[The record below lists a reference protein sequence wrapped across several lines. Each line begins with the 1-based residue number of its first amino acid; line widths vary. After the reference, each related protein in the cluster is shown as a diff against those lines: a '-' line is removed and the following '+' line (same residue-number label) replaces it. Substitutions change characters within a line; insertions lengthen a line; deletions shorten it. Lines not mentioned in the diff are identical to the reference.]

1 MTLHLRQMP
10 LVPPS
15 STKLLPRRAGQTLP
29 PHFRPDQVYAKR
41 YKRILDFA
49 FIALALL
56 VTGIVLVPL
65 MAVIMLAIAL
75 DGGKPIYTQKRL
87 GRGGRVYE
95 IYKFRTMVRNADV
108 ELEKHLKADPEARA
122 EWDAH
127 QKLVVDP
134 RITRVGRLLRK
145 TSLDELPQLFNVIKG
160 DMSLVGP
167 RPMMA
172 DQRAL
177 YEGEAYFAM
186 RPGITGSWQVSDRHA
201 SHFADRVGFDD
212 QYHQDLS
219 LKTDVK
225 ILLRTVM
232 VVLRGTGC

>member
-10 LVPPS
+10 MLPPS
-15 STKLLPRRAGQTLP
+15 SSKLLPRRAGQATP
-29 PHFRPDQVYAKR
+29 PHFRRDQVYAKR
-41 YKRILDFA
+41 FKRILDLT
-49 FIALALL
+49 FITLALI
-56 VTGIVLVPL
+56 VSGIFLVPV
-65 MAVIMLAIAL
+65 MAVITLLIAM

-95 IYKFRTMVRNADV
+95 IYKFRTMVRDA
-108 ELEKHLKADPEARA
+108 EAQLEKHLKANPEARA

-134 RITRVGRLLRK
+134 RITRIGRILRK
-145 TSLDELPQLFNVIKG
+145 TSLDELPQLLNVIKG

-201 SHFADRVGFDD
+201 SHFSDRVGFDD

-225 ILLRTVM
+225 ILMQTVM